1 MINRQKAPLRL
12 TPKGRRRGRSYT
24 RPHRLP
30 LGVPARPLRP
40 PVPVAPSPPVPH
52 EWSDE
57 AQPNDYAPRNRKH
70 SQKLA
75 MNGLMPE
82 APLRL
87 TPKGRRRGR
96 SYTRPHRLP
105 LGVPARPL
113 RPPVPRGARP
123 TLAPS
128 VALPSFRGRLTPTA
142 PRSKRARWG
151 F

>member
-1 MINRQKAPLRL
+1 
-12 TPKGRRRGRSYT
+12 
-24 RPHRLP
+24 
-30 LGVPARPLRP
+30 
-40 PVPVAPSPPVPH
+40 
-52 EWSDE
+52 
-57 AQPNDYAPRNRKH
+57 
-70 SQKLA
+70 
-75 MNGLMPE
+75 MNGLMQE

-128 VALPSFRGRLTPTA
+128 VALPSFRGRLTPPA

-151 F
+151 FEEKGRQKMALIYVKTLGTSEGEKVLTK